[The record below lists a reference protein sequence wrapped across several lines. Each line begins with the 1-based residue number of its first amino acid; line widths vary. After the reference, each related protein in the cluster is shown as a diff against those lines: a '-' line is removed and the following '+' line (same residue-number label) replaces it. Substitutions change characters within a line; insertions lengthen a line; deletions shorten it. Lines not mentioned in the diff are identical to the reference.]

1 MQQPITPRAA
11 TSLELAHRQTIVTE
25 RYLFALEAH
34 GADPTSE
41 NERRLDNAR
50 AALLEV
56 AAEIRKKR

>member
-1 MQQPITPRAA
+1 MQQPLTPRAP
-11 TSLELAHRQTIVTE
+11 TSLALVHRQTIVTE
-25 RYLFALEAH
+25 RYLVALEAH
-34 GADPTSE
+34 GDSPTAE